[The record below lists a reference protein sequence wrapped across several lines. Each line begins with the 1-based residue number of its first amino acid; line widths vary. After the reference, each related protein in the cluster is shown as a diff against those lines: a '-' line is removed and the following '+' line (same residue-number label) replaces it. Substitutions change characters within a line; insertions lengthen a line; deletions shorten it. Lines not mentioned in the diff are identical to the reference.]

1 MAPSNS
7 SGALYQNVTTT
18 GSRSA
23 NGFNGALNNRANPI
37 SARGGGEEGERE
49 EEGEERGRGRRRER
63 RGGEMGRSSGE
74 ERGKDRGE
82 VEIESRR
89 ERGGRERR
97 EE

>member
-37 SARGGGEEGERE
+37 SARGGGGEGES
-49 EEGEERGRGRRRER
+49 GRRRRR

-89 ERGGRERR
+89 ERGGGEKGEKNRQER
-97 EE
+97 